1 MSTNPN
7 ESKLPTPEDLE
18 AEITAFSKERTEC
31 ETKAKEL
38 LLQEDPL
45 KGIFYPQEIFQ
56 IKQDMLRL
64 ETEILFRK
72 NKLARMRF
80 EQ

>member
-1 MSTNPN
+1 MSTNPS
-7 ESKLPTPEDLE
+7 ESKLPTSEELE

-31 ETKAKEL
+31 EAKAREL
-38 LLQEDPL
+38 LLQEDPS
-45 KGIFYPQEIFQ
+45 KGIFFPQEIFQ
-56 IKQDMLRL
+56 LKQDKLRL